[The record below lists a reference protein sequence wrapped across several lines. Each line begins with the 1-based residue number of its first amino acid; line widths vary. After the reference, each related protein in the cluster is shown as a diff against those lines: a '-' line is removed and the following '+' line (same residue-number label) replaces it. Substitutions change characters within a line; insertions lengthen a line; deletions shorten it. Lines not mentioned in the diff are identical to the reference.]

1 MKKKLTVKQSIVQ
14 MTVKTI
20 PISNQ
25 NKIRNKIKN
34 NNRRFEKQDNM
45 FDMSYDQLHKQFNI

>member
-20 PISNQ
+20 TISNQ

-34 NNRRFEKQDNM
+34 DNIQFEAQDNM
-45 FDMSYDQLHKQFNI
+45 FDMSYEQLYK